1 MWKGRMKL
9 QGLLNRLGSR
19 WLQPWAWVV
28 RFGGSSNIFS
38 IMARQNGII
47 NFTGKM
53 GGVSFYK
60 SKDGYLARK
69 SEGVSKETIKNDP
82 AFQRTRE
89 NGSEFGRAGKAG
101 RLLRTSVRPLLLK
114 AADSRVTSRMTR
126 EMLKV
131 VKSDTSNARG
141 KRTAVDGDIELL
153 RGFEFN
159 QSGKLNAT
167 MYAPFTAAIDRATG
181 EATVEIPSFIP
192 QNTFAAP
199 GGATHMRLVS
209 AASKVDFAEETFN
222 LFTDESSEIAIGPQ
236 SEAAITLT
244 ATLPTGGQEPI
255 FLLFGVEFLQE
266 VNGTMYPLKNGAF
279 NSLALVEIEND
290 AK

>member
-1 MWKGRMKL
+1 
-9 QGLLNRLGSR
+9 
-19 WLQPWAWVV
+19 
-28 RFGGSSNIFS
+28 
-38 IMARQNGII
+38 MARQNGII
-47 NFTGKM
+47 NFTGRM

-126 EMLKV
+126 EMVKV

-141 KRTAVDGDIELL
+141 ARTAVDGDIELL

-199 GGATHMRLVS
+199 GGATHMRLVA

-222 LFTDESSEIAIGPQ
+222 LDTDESSEIAIGPQ
-236 SEAAITLT
+236 TEAAITLT

>member
-1 MWKGRMKL
+1 
-9 QGLLNRLGSR
+9 
-19 WLQPWAWVV
+19 
-28 RFGGSSNIFS
+28 
-38 IMARQNGII
+38 MARQSGII
-47 NFTGKM
+47 RFTGKM
-53 GGVSFYK
+53 DGVSFYK

-69 SEGVSKETIKNDP
+69 SGGVDKDKIKNDP

-114 AADSRVTSRMTR
+114 AADSRVASRMTR
-126 EMLKV
+126 EMVKV
-131 VKSDTSNARG
+131 VKSDTSNNRG
-141 KRTAVDGDIELL
+141 ERTATDGDIKLL
-153 RGFEFN
+153 KGFEFN

-167 MYAPFTAAIDRATG
+167 MYAPFTAAIDRGNG

-199 GGATHMRLVS
+199 GGATHMRLIS
-209 AASKVDFAEETFN
+209 AASKVDFEEESFD
-222 LFTDESSEIAIGPQ
+222 LDTDESSEIAIGPQ

-244 ATLPTGGQEPI
+244 ATVPTAGDQPI

-266 VNGTMYPLKNGAF
+266 VNGTMYPLKNGTF
-279 NSLALVEIEND
+279 NALALVEIDND

>member
-1 MWKGRMKL
+1 MAHQIK
-9 QGLLNRLGSR
+9 
-19 WLQPWAWVV
+19 
-28 RFGGSSNIFS
+28 FS

-114 AADSRVTSRMTR
+114 AADSRMTSRMTR
-126 EMLKV
+126 EMVKV
-131 VKSDTSNARG
+131 VKSDTSNGRG
-141 KRTAVDGDIELL
+141 ERTATDGDIELL

-167 MYAPFTAAIDRATG
+167 MYAPFTASIDRATG
-181 EATVEIPSFIP
+181 EATVNIPGFIP

-199 GGATHMRLVS
+199 GGATHMRLIS
-209 AASKVDFAEETFN
+209 AASKVNFAEETFN
-222 LFTDESSEIAIGPQ
+222 LATDESSEIAIGPQ
-236 SEAAITLT
+236 TEAAITLT

>member
-1 MWKGRMKL
+1 
-9 QGLLNRLGSR
+9 
-19 WLQPWAWVV
+19 
-28 RFGGSSNIFS
+28 
-38 IMARQNGII
+38 MARQNGII
-47 NFTGKM
+47 NFTGRM

-89 NGSEFGRAGKAG
+89 NGSEFGRAGNAG

-126 EMLKV
+126 EMVKV

-141 KRTAVDGDIELL
+141 ERTAVDGDIELL

-199 GGATHMRLVS
+199 RGATHMRLVA

-222 LFTDESSEIAIGPQ
+222 LDTDESSEIAIGPQ
-236 SEAAITLT
+236 TEAAITLT

-266 VNGTMYPLKNGAF
+266 VNGTMYPLKNGVF

>member
-1 MWKGRMKL
+1 LSYFANAVNMTF
-9 QGLLNRLGSR
+9 NGSPFLTNAHLR
-19 WLQPWAWVV
+19 NTLVAHQI
-28 RFGGSSNIFS
+28 NFS

-47 NFTGKM
+47 NFTGRM

-89 NGSEFGRAGKAG
+89 NGSEFGRAGNAG

-126 EMLKV
+126 EMVKV

-141 KRTAVDGDIELL
+141 ERTAVDGDIELL

-199 GGATHMRLVS
+199 RGATHMRLVA

-222 LFTDESSEIAIGPQ
+222 LDTDESSEIAIGPQ
-236 SEAAITLT
+236 TEAAITLT

-266 VNGTMYPLKNGAF
+266 VNGTMYPLKNGVF